1 MQNHFSAKA
10 AAPLESEQA
19 AGIPSFRDTL
29 AATDAILRR
38 DRTHTLQVNVGLR
51 CNQNCKHCHLEAG
64 PERTENMQ
72 LDTAKDVLAYAAR
85 GAFESIDITGGAP
98 ELNPHLP
105 RLLEGLA
112 PLTPRLLLR
121 CNLTALIE
129 SSGHGLLELL
139 PRLGVVVVASLPSL
153 NASQADAQRGNASF
167 ERSIEALQRLN
178 RLGYGH
184 PGTGLELDLVSN
196 PAGAFLPPSQ
206 AQTEK
211 RYRAVLAREWGIEFN
226 RLFNFA
232 NVPLGRFR
240 RWLLQ
245 SGNFRTYMHKLA
257 TNFNPCA
264 VDRLMCRSL
273 ISVGWDGYL
282 FDCDFNLAS
291 GLHLGG
297 HKIHVSEMPGPPA
310 AGSEIATGDHCYA
323 CTAGSGFT

>member
-1 MQNHFSAKA
+1 MHDPFSVKDS
-10 AAPLESEQA
+10 APLQQEKPA
-19 AGIPSFRDTL
+19 DIPPFRETL
-29 AATDAILRR
+29 AATDLLLRR
-38 DRTHTLQVNVGLR
+38 DKTYTLQVNVGLR
-51 CNQNCKHCHLEAG
+51 CNQTCKHCHLEAG

-72 LDTAKDVLAYAAR
+72 LDTVKDVLAYAAR

-121 CNLTALIE
+121 CNLTALNE
-129 SSGHGLLELL
+129 PPGHDLLELL
-139 PRLGVVVVASLPSL
+139 SRLRVVVVASLPSL

-167 ERSIEALQRLN
+167 ERSIEILQRLN

-184 PGTGLELDLVSN
+184 QGTGLELDLVSN
-196 PAGAFLPPSQ
+196 PTGAFLPPSQ
-206 AQTEK
+206 VQTEQ
-211 RYRAVLAREWGIEFN
+211 RYREVLAREWGIAFN
-226 RLFNFA
+226 YLFNFA

-282 FDCDFNLAS
+282 FDCDFNLAC

-297 HKIHVSEMPGPPA
+297 RKTHVSEMPGRPA